1 MYDKGSDVASLQK
14 LSPAS
19 CHSFQK
25 EEPPAVAADDSTC
38 QPTAAKTPSP
48 RSAPPG
54 ERKPRGDSAPPHRE
68 HVGRTEPGSPKQ
80 LRFLSPA
87 LPPPRRPSFALPR
100 PQCDEQSSENRTPL
114 RQKGTAV
121 CLQPLIP
128 IQIAFPASLPQGRLG
143 ANCVCMGKAGVYF
156 RK

>member
-1 MYDKGSDVASLQK
+1 MTKGQTLPVCRNSALHPATPFRRRNPQLLQLMTQPVNPQQPK
-14 LSPAS
+14 PPP
-19 CHSFQK
+19 HGVPPQGR
-25 EEPPAVAADDSTC
+25 ENPAVTPPRHTGSTWGA
-38 QPTAAKTPSP
+38 QSQAP
-48 RSAPPG
+48 RSS
-54 ERKPRGDSAPPHRE
+54 SASSRQP
-68 HVGRTEPGSPKQ
+68 S
-80 LRFLSPA
+80 
-87 LPPPRRPSFALPR
+87 PPPRRPSFALPR